1 MLCLGKAHL
10 TSQGECA
17 VVITTASGWHQ
28 ALTTTTSAGG
38 LSWYLINLWQATS
51 SQESGALGME
61 QRDLGQSRKLG
72 HLHTCLDFVPCPL
85 LPSGPAS

>member
-10 TSQGECA
+10 TSQGKCA
-17 VVITTASGWHQ
+17 VVITTASEHQ
-28 ALTTTTSAGG
+28 ALTTTTSVGG

-51 SQESGALGME
+51 NQESGALGME
-61 QRDLGQSRKLG
+61 QWDLGQSRKLG
-72 HLHTCLDFVPCPL
+72 HQHSCLDFFPCPL